1 MNPKKKPKNSRKT
14 LRCPYCGS
22 PLRLRPS
29 SEIYDDAFAESWLYV
44 CSRYPTCDA
53 YVGTHPGTK
62 TPLGVP
68 ADGHL
73 RNLRIRAH
81 KVFDQIWQNGVM
93 SRDQAY
99 RWMADLFSLP
109 LGDAHIASFS
119 EYRCTALIGK
129 CKEVL
134 DRNRITHEWESA

>member
-1 MNPKKKPKNSRKT
+1 MCTKKKPKNSRKPM
-14 LRCPYCGS
+14 RCPYCGS
-22 PLRLRPS
+22 AMTLRPAS
-29 SEIYDDAFAESWLYV
+29 DVYGNTQKDNWLYV
-44 CSRYPTCDA
+44 CNSYPRCVA

-62 TPLGVP
+62 MPLGVP

-129 CKEVL
+129 CEEVL
-134 DRNRITHEWESA
+134 DRNRITHE